1 MTKKKKS
8 TTRRKGAR
16 IESFEPLYLLED
28 EPVRDLDLDHLGL
41 RPFAEVVAGAAV
53 GTPGPFTVGVFAD
66 WGEGKTSVLRLA
78 KRLLDEEKDDKLDHV
93 VTVWFNAW
101 QFEREDHPIV
111 PLVASI
117 VAAVERRREEAK
129 NLSDR
134 ARESFGKLSR
144 ALRAIAYGFSAKT
157 KVQVPGFAEVEAGF
171 VAKEMVER
179 YEKLQPTSDPLLDR
193 SLYYSAFELLAEVA
207 EPLSDDPDGEP
218 PKIIVFIDDL
228 DRCLPPQGLKLLEGL
243 KLVLSQ
249 PGFVFALAVD
259 RRVLESFLR
268 RRYEE
273 DFGMEGYE
281 EGGRYYLDKL
291 VQLPLALPAHR
302 GGFERYVDRLL
313 KDAPAFQ
320 NDRNSEV
327 RSALNEL
334 APVLAAG
341 ADFNPRSLVR
351 FINNLIVD
359 RNLWAAVQGEEPE
372 AELLGLSIVAR
383 ILRQHLGEQIYRR
396 LVHADDICDTLAA
409 ELSSF
414 SKLSKE
420 LENKHFGLPTR
431 VSAIL
436 QSKPF
441 LRSLIE
447 SVPGQGWLQHHD
459 SRRRVHEFLAEDRFI
474 LATGYEDLSD
484 QEIVEHA
491 IREAIGK
498 PFGPLTDENL
508 AQVTR
513 LTLVNIGDEGILELT
528 KIPSLEQLSLVSDQ
542 LTDNGLAYLTQIS
555 SLVHLT
561 LSSPVVTAAGL
572 KALAKHP
579 SLESLH
585 LVWVKI
591 MDEHLPYLMSL
602 TSLKKLVLEDFGTLE
617 LSQADVAE
625 LRAALPNCR
634 IEVTGYLDGRW
645 IAV

>member
-1 MTKKKKS
+1 MASKKKR
-8 TTRRKGAR
+8 TG
-16 IESFEPLYLLED
+16 FEPLYLLED
-28 EPVRDLDLDHLGL
+28 EPVRDLDLDRLGL

-78 KRLLDEEKDDKLDHV
+78 KSLLDEEKDGKLDHV

-117 VAAVERRREEAK
+117 VAAVERRREEGK
-129 NLSDR
+129 DLSDR
-134 ARESFGKLSR
+134 AQESFGKLSR

-207 EPLSDDPDGEP
+207 EPLSDEPEGEP
-218 PKIIVFIDDL
+218 LKIVVFIDDL

-268 RRYEE
+268 RRYEK
-273 DFGMEGYE
+273 DFGMDGYE
-281 EGGRYYLDKL
+281 KGGRGYLDKL

-302 GGFERYVDRLL
+302 GRFERYVNRLL

-320 NDRNSEV
+320 NGRNAEV
-327 RSALNEL
+327 SSALKEL

-341 ADFNPRSLVR
+341 ANFNPRNLVR

-359 RNLWAAVQGEEPE
+359 RNLWATVQGEEPD

-383 ILRQHLGEQIYRR
+383 MLRQHLGEQVYRR
-396 LVHADDICDTLAA
+396 LVHADDICGALAA
-409 ELSSF
+409 QPSSLSSLAKEIE
-414 SKLSKE
+414 SK
-420 LENKHFGLPTR
+420 HPGLPTR

-441 LRSLIE
+441 LRNLIE
-447 SVPGQGWLQHHD
+447 SEPGQGWLQNHD

-474 LATGYEDLSD
+474 LDTGYEELSD
-484 QEIVEHA
+484 HEIVEQA
-491 IREAIGK
+491 IGEAISKQPGS
-498 PFGPLTDENL
+498 LTDEDL
-508 AQVTR
+508 AKVTR
-513 LTLVNIGDEGILELT
+513 IALFEIGDKGILEL
-528 KIPSLEQLSLVSDQ
+528 ERLSS
-542 LTDNGLAYLTQIS
+542 LTDLLLTSLDLTDDGLAYLARIP
-555 SLVHLT
+555 SLVRLHL
-561 LSSPVVTAAGL
+561 SAPQVTAAGL
-572 KALAKHP
+572 ASLAELP
-579 SLESLH
+579 SLKFLELQWIR
-585 LVWVKI
+585 VT
-591 MDEHLPYLMSL
+591 DEDLPHLMSL
-602 TSLKKLVLEDFGTLE
+602 TSLEELVPGKMGMWKVSNEGL
-617 LSQADVAE
+617 AE
-625 LRAALPNCR
+625 LQAALPNCTF
-634 IEVTGYLDGRW
+634 ILDQ
-645 IAV
+645 VDP